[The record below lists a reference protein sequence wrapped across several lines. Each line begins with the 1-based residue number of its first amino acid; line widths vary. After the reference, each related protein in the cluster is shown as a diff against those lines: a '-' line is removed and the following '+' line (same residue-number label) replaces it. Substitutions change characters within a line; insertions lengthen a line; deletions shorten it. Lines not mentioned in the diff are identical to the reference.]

1 MKLSFRCPSSKKK
14 QKASWGDSTS
24 PPFEEDIFFSPT
36 YFTIKGKKKK
46 KKNPRVYKIE
56 KLGTHLSE

>member
-1 MKLSFRCPSSKKK
+1 MKLSFCCPSSKKK

-46 KKNPRVYKIE
+46 KNPGVYKIE
-56 KLGTHLSE
+56 KLGTHLNK